1 MKEERSTFLS
11 EDYLEDYEGRD
22 ITAAG
27 MLFSDGRPCFSLDG
41 PWHYCVDQYDTCLRQ
56 RWFQAVDRDALGRTL
71 PVDFSFEEWPV
82 MDLPRC
88 WNTFAGE
95 YLLYE
100 GTMVFTRRFACR
112 PAGDRRVFLRIGAAA
127 YACRVFLNGTYL
139 GCHKGASTP
148 FFLEITKLLR
158 EDNRILLCVDSTRR
172 PLQVPARNTDWFN
185 YGGVFR
191 EISLICVPRVFL
203 RSFRVGL
210 VPDGSFRRIRVTA
223 EASEKVSGS
232 AVFEIPEL
240 GLEEMLPL
248 TNGRGEA
255 VFDCAPQLWSPETPR
270 LNDVSLRLGED
281 EVRDRVGFREI
292 RVRGREIL
300 LNGEPLFLRGISC
313 HEESVEHGRGLSREE
328 RLENLRLAKE
338 LGCNYMRLAHYPHH
352 EETARLADEI
362 GLLLWEEVPVYWGI
376 AFGSGEAYADASNQ
390 LTELIRRDFNRA
402 SVIVWSV
409 GNENADTDERLRF
422 MGRLADLAR
431 REDDTRL
438 ISAACLVDG
447 GLNRIADRL
456 AEKLDVIGINEYY
469 GWYDPDF
476 SRLPRLFENSDPDK
490 PVIITEFGADAL
502 RGAHGTAEDKGTEE
516 CQEAVYRQQVTVLG
530 SIPYV
535 RGMSPWILYDFRCPR
550 RTSHLQRYYNRKGLL
565 DEGKE
570 YHKPAFYVLQAFY
583 RSLAEKEEQGK
594 PPAQAAFP
602 AGTIPERLR
611 ALQDPKYR
619 EFQRKLIPT
628 VDPEAIIGV
637 RTPELRKLA
646 KQLAAGEEAKA
657 FLQQLPHRYFEEN
670 QLHAFLIS
678 EEKDMERCIREVNRF
693 LPYVDN
699 WATCDQLSPK
709 VFRKYLWALLPEIW
723 KWIRSDKTYTIRFAV
738 GMLMQHFMDKGFEP
752 TYPTMVAAIRSE
764 EYYVNM
770 MVAWYFAT
778 ALAKH
783 YRVVVPYLEDR
794 RLDPWTHNKAIQK
807 ALESYR
813 IPPEQKEYLK
823 SLKIKG

>member
-22 ITAAG
+22 LTAEG
-27 MLFSDGRPCFSLDG
+27 MLFSDGRPAFSLDG

-56 RWFQAVDRDALGRTL
+56 RWFLGGDRDARGRTL
-71 PVDFSFEEWPV
+71 PVDYSFEEWPV
-82 MDLPRC
+82 MDLPQC
-88 WNTFAGE
+88 WNTFRQE

-100 GTMVFTRRFACR
+100 GPMVFTRRFVCR

-127 YACRVFLNGTYL
+127 YVCRVFLNGQYL
-139 GCHKGASTP
+139 GSHRGASTP
-148 FFLEITKLLR
+148 FFAEVTELLG
-158 EDNRILLCVDSTRR
+158 EDNRILLVVDSTRR

-191 EISLICVPRVFL
+191 ELSLLCVPKEHIRT
-203 RSFRVGL
+203 FRASL
-210 VPDGSFRRIRVTA
+210 VPDGTLRRVRVAA
-223 EASEKVSGS
+223 EVSEGASGS

-240 GLEEMLPL
+240 GLREEIAI
-248 TNGRGEA
+248 TDGRGEA
-255 VFDCAPQLWSPETPR
+255 VFDCAPALWSPETPK
-270 LNDVSLRLGED
+270 LYDVSLRFGED

-292 RVRGREIL
+292 RACGQELL
-300 LNGEPLFLRGISC
+300 LNGKPLFLRGVSC
-313 HEESVEHGRGLSREE
+313 HEESVEHGRALSREE

-338 LGCNYMRLAHYPHH
+338 LGCNYLRLAHYPHH
-352 EETARLADEI
+352 EETARLADEE

-376 AFGSGEAYADASNQ
+376 AFGSEEAYADAANQ
-390 LTELIRRDFNRA
+390 LTELIRRDANRA
-402 SVIVWSV
+402 SVIIWSV

-438 ISAACLVDG
+438 VSAACLVDG
-447 GLNRIADRL
+447 GQNRIADRL
-456 AEKLDVIGINEYY
+456 AEKLDVIGVNEYY

-476 SRLPRLFENSDPDK
+476 ARLPQLFENSDPAK

-516 CQEAVYRQQVTVLG
+516 CQEEVYRRQVAVLG
-530 SIPYV
+530 SILYV
-535 RGMSPWILYDFRCPR
+535 RGMTPWILYDFRCPR

-570 YHKPAFYVLQAFY
+570 YRKPAFYVLQAFY
-583 RSLAEKEEQGK
+583 RSLTEAGESGTLS
-594 PPAQAAFP
+594 AQAPAP
-602 AGTIPERLR
+602 AGSIPERLHCLR
-611 ALQDPKYR
+611 DPKYR
-619 EFQRKLIPT
+619 EFQCKLIPN
-628 VDPEAIIGV
+628 VDPAAIIGV
-637 RTPELRKLA
+637 RTPELRNLA
-646 KQLAAGEEAKA
+646 KQLAGSEEAEA
-657 FLQQLPHRYFEEN
+657 FLQELPHRYFEEN

-678 EEKDMERCIREVNRF
+678 EEKDMERCLREVNRF

-723 KWIRSDKTYTIRFAV
+723 KWIRSEQTYTVRFAI

-752 TYPTMVAAIRSE
+752 TYPTMVAGIRSE

-794 RLDPWTHNKAIQK
+794 RLAPWTHNKAIQK
-807 ALESYR
+807 AVESSR

-823 SLKIKG
+823 SLRIRE

>member
-11 EDYLEDYEGRD
+11 EDYPEDYEGRD
-22 ITAAG
+22 CTAEDMIFCG
-27 MLFSDGRPCFSLDG
+27 GRPAFSLDG

-56 RWFQAVDRDALGRTL
+56 RWFLEQERDARGRTL
-71 PVDFSFEEWPV
+71 PVDYSFEEWPV

-88 WNTFAGE
+88 WNTFQKE

-100 GTMVFTRRFACR
+100 GPMVFTRRFRCV
-112 PAGDRRVFLRIGAAA
+112 PGGDRRVFLRVGAAA
-127 YACRVFLNGTYL
+127 YNCRVFINGHFA
-139 GCHKGASTP
+139 GAHKGASTP
-148 FFLEITKLLR
+148 FFMEVTELLR
-158 EDNRILLCVDSTRR
+158 EEDNRILLCVDSTRR

-191 EISLICVPRVFL
+191 ELSLICVPKLFIR
-203 RSFRVGL
+203 RFRVSL
-210 VPDGSFRRIRVTA
+210 VPDGTLRRIRASA
-223 EASEKVSGS
+223 ELSEKVSGS
-232 AVFEIPEL
+232 AVFELPAL
-240 GLEEMLPL
+240 GF
-248 TNGRGEA
+248 RGEVPVSA
-255 VFDCAPQLWSPETPR
+255 GKGEAEFDCAPELWSPETPK
-270 LNDVSLRLGED
+270 LYDVSLRFGED
-281 EVRDRVGFREI
+281 EVTDRVGFREI

-300 LNGEPLFLRGISC
+300 LNGRSIFLRGISC
-313 HEESVEHGRGLSREE
+313 HEESVPNGRALTREE

-352 EETARLADEI
+352 EETARLADEL

-376 AFGSGEAYADASNQ
+376 AFGSAEAYADASNQ
-390 LTELIRRDFNRA
+390 LRELIRRDWNRA
-402 SVIVWSV
+402 SVVLWSV
-409 GNENADTDERLRF
+409 GNENADTDQRLAF

-431 REDDTRL
+431 QEDDTRL
-438 ISAACLVDG
+438 VSAACLVDG

-476 SRLPRLFENSDPDK
+476 SRLPQLFENSDPDK

-502 RGAHGTAEDKGTEE
+502 RGLHGSPEDKGTEE
-516 CQEAVYRQQVTVLG
+516 CQKAVYEKQTEVLAA
-530 SIPYV
+530 IPYV
-535 RGMSPWILYDFRCPR
+535 RGMTPWILYDFRCPR
-550 RTSHLQRYYNRKGLL
+550 RTSVRQGYYNRKGLL

-570 YHKPAFYVLQAFY
+570 YRKPAFYVLQSFY
-583 RSLAEKEEQGK
+583 RSLTEAAACGE
-594 PPAQAAFP
+594 PPAP
-602 AGTIPERLR
+602 AGSIPERLR
-611 ALQDPKYR
+611 RLQDLKYR
-619 EFQRKLIPT
+619 ELQCRLIPT
-628 VDPEAIIGV
+628 VDPAAIIGV
-637 RTPELRKLA
+637 RTPELRSLA
-646 KQLAAGEEAKA
+646 KQLAATGEAGA
-657 FLQQLPHRYFEEN
+657 FLQELPHRYFEEN

-723 KWIRSDKTYTIRFAV
+723 KWIRSDKPYTVRFAV
-738 GMLMQHFMDKGFEP
+738 GMLMQHFMDKGFEL

-783 YRVVVPYLEDR
+783 YQVVVPYLEDR

-807 ALESYR
+807 AVESFR

-823 SLKIKG
+823 SLRIKG